1 MGGKAVLTLCEH
13 AFKEYYG
20 MELKDVSDVAR
31 DLWVAGWNA
40 GLHQMKNQA
49 DLLIGETN
57 RLEEPKKEEKKYDFS
72 I

>member
-1 MGGKAVLTLCEH
+1 MLTLCEH
-13 AFKEYYG
+13 AFKEHYG

-31 DLWVAGWNA
+31 DLWIAGWNA

-57 RLEEPKKEEKKYDFS
+57 RLEEPKKEEKKYDFT

>member
-13 AFKEYYG
+13 AFKERYG
-20 MELKDVSDVAR
+20 MELKNVSDVAR
-31 DLWVAGWNA
+31 DLWVSGWNA
-40 GLHQMKNQA
+40 GLQQMKSQA
-49 DLLIGETN
+49 DILIGETN